1 VIVTKLAI
9 GAGVVL
15 AGILCW
21 LAVTGVAVAAEVLVT
36 AVALVLLVGGGNWLG
51 GRSSSS
57 RSSTGPP
64 SSTFSGAPE
73 SDSVDGGTGAPGTP
87 GS

>member
-51 GRSSSS
+51 GRSSQPPSA
-57 RSSTGPP
+57 GPP
-64 SSTFSGAPE
+64 SSTFSGSPE
-73 SDSVDGGTGAPGTP
+73 PDSVDGGTGAPGTP
-87 GS
+87 GP